1 MITRKQLHE
10 PMRTDYEV
18 KCYTGATRMQSELD
32 AAFNLVAPRDN
43 WKNSIDT
50 TLPCRDPQCIA
61 SVVDAVVHFTGGVP
75 TIHIGRPTDAIR
87 VTAPGYYVSVG
98 A

>member
-1 MITRKQLHE
+1 
-10 PMRTDYEV
+10 MRTDYEV

-50 TLPCRDPQCIA
+50 IAKRGHEAKRD
-61 SVVDAVVHFTGGVP
+61 TGGMDV
-75 TIHIGRPTDAIR
+75 
-87 VTAPGYYVSVG
+87 VG
-98 A
+98 